1 MKLSEALME
10 RKDLIKKI
18 NNIKEEITSNLVTRQ
33 GFQLPFD
40 MDLLFA
46 DYKELQAMLESLN
59 LRIDKA
65 NADHLTEKLNAL
77 RILDSIMIFYKQCRK
92 TLLSEHSSMYREEPV
107 YERNYDITRL
117 NEEIEL
123 FEIERRKLDREIQ
136 SINWQTELE

>member
-10 RKDLIKKI
+10 RKDLIKKV

-40 MDLLFA
+40 MDSLFV
-46 DYKELQAMLESLN
+46 DYKTLQRKLETLN
-59 LRIDKA
+59 LRIDKT
-65 NADHLTEKLNAL
+65 NAAHLTDKLNEL

-92 TLLSEHSSMYREEPV
+92 TLLSEHSSMYREEPI

-123 FEIERRKLDREIQ
+123 FEIARRTIDREIQ

>member
-10 RKDLIKKI
+10 RKDLIKKV
-18 NNIKEEITSNLVTRQ
+18 NNIKEEITSNLVTRE

-40 MDLLFA
+40 MKSLFT
-46 DYKELQAMLESLN
+46 DYKELQTKLETLN
-59 LRIDKA
+59 LRIDKT
-65 NADHLTEKLNAL
+65 NAAHLTEKLNAL
-77 RILDSIMIFYKQCRK
+77 RILDSVMIFYKQCRK

-107 YERNYDITRL
+107 YERNYDINRL